1 MWARRMTG
9 LLAVLAILALV
20 LYFNDAW
27 RSLERARVLAREVC
41 QRHDLQFLDGSVV
54 QTSVRLERVG
64 GRLLLARTYR
74 FEFTT
79 TGAHRHAGH
88 LAQRGRQL
96 RLASLDDPDGAQV
109 IDVID

>member
-1 MWARRMTG
+1 MTG
-9 LLAVLAILALV
+9 LLLALVVLALV

-41 QRHDLQFLDGSVV
+41 QRHDLQFLDGSVI

-64 GRLLLARTYR
+64 RRLLLARNYR

-88 LAQRGRQL
+88 LAQRGR
-96 RLASLDDPDGAQV
+96 RISLASLDQPDGAQV
-109 IDVID
+109 IDVIH